1 MSFNFSFQFGAKTS
15 VRTGWNGH
23 FRVIII
29 VILKKKKNPQESSI
43 MIPAQSLRTPC
54 GWAFRR
60 PPLLCLYTKET
71 ISSPHLAL
79 YLTVLTLKLN
89 SDKNG
94 HKGERVRRKQFA
106 AVLMRTACS
115 WKPEITQFVRTLS
128 HSCLHNEV
136 RKKKKPSSICYR

>member
-1 MSFNFSFQFGAKTS
+1 
-15 VRTGWNGH
+15 
-23 FRVIII
+23 
-29 VILKKKKNPQESSI
+29 
-43 MIPAQSLRTPC
+43 MIAARPLRAPC
-54 GWAFRR
+54 GCSFRR
-60 PPLLCLYTKET
+60 PPLLCSYTKET
-71 ISSPHLAL
+71 ICSPHLAL

-94 HKGERVRRKQFA
+94 HKGERVSRKQFA

-136 RKKKKPSSICYR
+136 RKGEKKSSFICYQ